1 MNVNE
6 DWPRISVVTPSF
18 NQGEFIE
25 RTIKSVLGQN
35 YPKLEYFVI
44 DGGSS
49 DNTLQIIKRYENQI
63 TKWVSEPDDGQGAA
77 IYKGFQWSS
86 GDILCWLN
94 SDDCLEPGALKF
106 VGDFFANH
114 PEIDWIIANDIVE
127 IDGWSYPNIPNTEV
141 SLNKLLA
148 GQILYQDSVFFRK
161 SIYSATQ
168 GINTELWGAIDYD
181 LWLQFL
187 LKGNQ
192 YKVVPNYTL
201 SRFVMHPDQKSSDS
215 NKYLKETD
223 ASRKART
230 SNRADF
236 ITSVQVKLGQKSAGA
251 IRSIYQMDIPGT
263 NNLLSAL
270 FPRAWYFHH
279 SKLPK
284 FKRVTQGTHDV
295 ACPLCHSLATDFH
308 LSTYDNRFNQPGLY
322 EIAWCRNC
330 DLGITRPQLSKE
342 ELTKL
347 YEKFYSNAEDHSATE
362 PVRGMQLDEQHPEI
376 ESTSKQ
382 TNSPQINP
390 VKTSRKSIFQIA
402 KQFVRKRTSSRPVI
416 PEKWQGK
423 LLDFGCNDGEQLEI
437 YKTLGQFSEL
447 CGFDINPVAV
457 QRADAK
463 GFDVCCGDLSNSQW
477 PDHSF
482 DVIVLSQVIEHLPD
496 PVSVLKSL
504 HQKLKPDGHLLVTC
518 PNAHSFWAK
527 MFGIA
532 WSHWHV
538 PYHLFHY
545 TPASISKLGAEA
557 GFKVEGL
564 TTRSPAYWLFLSQ
577 HLQRYYARGEYLE
590 IPIYPQPSKWTGFQA
605 AFLQLFSMAT
615 VDRLKRGEMISVEL
629 TPTSTD

>member
-1 MNVNE
+1 MNVIE
-6 DWPRISVVTPSF
+6 DWPRISLVTPSF

-25 RTIKSVLGQN
+25 RTIKSVLDQN
-35 YPKLEYFVI
+35 YPNLEYFVI

-49 DNTLQIIKRYENQI
+49 DDTLQIIKRYENQL

-77 IYKGFQWSS
+77 ISKGFQWSS

-106 VGDFFANH
+106 VGRFFANH

-141 SLNKLLA
+141 SLKKVLA

-161 SIYSATQ
+161 SIYAATQ
-168 GINTELWGAIDYD
+168 GINLDLWGAIDYD

-187 LKGNQ
+187 LKGN
-192 YKVVPNYTL
+192 KHEVLPNYTL
-201 SRFVMHPDQKSSDS
+201 TRFVMHPDQKSCDS
-215 NKYLKETD
+215 RKYLTEIHQ
-223 ASRKART
+223 SRT
-230 SNRADF
+230 SRTTQKASW
-236 ITSVQVKLGQKSAGA
+236 ITSFQVKLRQKSAVA
-251 IRSIYQMDIPGT
+251 IRSIYQMGLPGT
-263 NNLLSAL
+263 RNALSAI

-279 SKLPK
+279 SKLPE
-284 FKRVTQGTHDV
+284 FDRVTQGKRDV
-295 ACPLCHSLATDFH
+295 ACPICNQLATNFH
-308 LSTYDNRFNQPGLY
+308 LTTYDNRFNQPGLY
-322 EIAWCRNC
+322 EIAWCNHC
-330 DLGITRPQLSKE
+330 DLGITRPQLSKH

-347 YEKFYSNAEDHSATE
+347 YEKFYSNAEGQPEEDASNKIQGEE
-362 PVRGMQLDEQHPEI
+362 PSQSVDTI
-376 ESTSKQ
+376 SKKV
-382 TNSPQINP
+382 SPLPSIQE
-390 VKTSRKSIFQIA
+390 KKSRKSSFHQI
-402 KQFVRKRTSSRPVI
+402 KQFIRKQTSSRPI
-416 PEKWQGK
+416 ISGDWRGK

-437 YKTLGQFSEL
+437 YQNLGQFDEL

-457 QRADAK
+457 QRAAAK
-463 GFDVCCGDLSNSQW
+463 GFDVCCGDLSKSPW

-496 PVSVLKSL
+496 PISVLKSL
-504 HQKLKPDGHLLVTC
+504 HQKLKPEGHLLVTC
-518 PNAHSFWAK
+518 PNARSFWAK

-545 TPASISKLGAEA
+545 TPSSITKLGAES
-557 GFKVEGL
+557 GFEVARI

-577 HLQRYYARGEYLE
+577 HLRRYYAHDEYLD

-605 AFLQLFSMAT
+605 ALLQLFSIAT
-615 VDRLKRGEMISVEL
+615 VDRLNCGEMICVEF
-629 TPTSTD
+629 TPTSSD